1 MTLCEQM
8 LKRQFM
14 DTAVTVTLTE
24 DNGWTVVFEN
34 LTLTEA
40 TELAE
45 ALPWWW
51 RHCPQ
56 CCEGSRGAILWTMAT
71 RPGTCRGGAFACWH
85 LAWPSCLEQAG

>member
-45 ALPWWW
+45 AW
-51 RHCPQ
+51 RRRHDRR
-56 CCEGSRGAILWTMAT
+56 SD
-71 RPGTCRGGAFACWH
+71 
-85 LAWPSCLEQAG
+85 